1 MPDLYAISTA
11 IAARFAAA
19 QVTPPATFQNIRVAT
34 AAPPGAMPALP
45 CVIVFPDQG
54 DFDTGNGTRMGVHQ
68 FTVRFYYGQA
78 GDIARD
84 AVALQKWITVL
95 ADQLRISVQLGG
107 LTSVA
112 RCTVD
117 GYKVGYLNYGGKD
130 YSGIELTVGVTTTE
144 GWAAVA

>member
-11 IAARFAAA
+11 IAARFAAG

-34 AAPPGAMPALP
+34 AAPPGAMAALP
-45 CVIVFPDQG
+45 CVMVFPDQG
-54 DFDTGNGTRMGVHQ
+54 QFDTGNGTRLGLHT

-84 AVALQKWITVL
+84 AVALQKWLTVL

-107 LTSVA
+107 TVA
-112 RCTVD
+112 RATVD
-117 GYKVGYLNYGGKD
+117 AYKVGYLNYGGKD